1 MSNISQSIKS
11 LNPST
16 VNSKNCL
23 NNAVPDILK
32 PNCRMFQ
39 ETQGIETSLLDPVV
53 SRKDY
58 IRWTLDK
65 KGILHS
71 NSKIKFSLK
80 KIAGDGRA
88 FLPMPVGA
96 KSYIKKCVL
105 RCGTTILDQT
115 ENFNS
120 LASYK
125 NTFLDTEQVLR
136 KEVYKSG
143 LNTAIKAVKVPNMN
157 GSGVADGT
165 EVTSEI
171 TYDTGRD
178 FILSLGTTGTN
189 PEADDKVVTRVKEV
203 ANIQTLTDY
212 VIDLHDMFNSLRFT
226 QIPLYMC
233 EQDVV
238 IELFL
243 ETSGAKTYCNNSESV
258 QVLPDFEVD
267 TASPVLIADYIFYD
281 SATMDS
287 FKNSNSNLQLPFME
301 HKLVNTTQNYN
312 TKPDFVRNLGGA
324 SKQINTISIIHTD
337 LNTDSSGSLNNRYF
351 SDIAGVSGDSLE
363 LNVKINDRFLYPIDL
378 KNPMEQYVA
387 TFMAEGLPM
396 NISGRDYMKTQGV
409 DFTDRN
415 LIEGYDQDD
424 TLEGQKRFICLRNI
438 TAERINNRG
447 AELYIKNNSAVAAT
461 DKDYNQLV
469 FLELAKT
476 LILKDGRWAEVYE

>member
-11 LNPST
+11 LKPST

-88 FLPMPVGA
+88 FLAMPVGA

-125 NTFLDTEQVLR
+125 NTFLDTEQVIR

-165 EVTSEI
+165 ELTSEI

-178 FILSLGTTGTN
+178 FTLSLGTTGTN

-212 VIDLHDMFNSLRFT
+212 VIDLHDMFNSKLFRFN
-226 QIPLYMC
+226 QY
-233 EQDVV
+233 
-238 IELFL
+238 
-243 ETSGAKTYCNNSESV
+243 
-258 QVLPDFEVD
+258 
-267 TASPVLIADYIFYD
+267 LII
-281 SATMDS
+281 
-287 FKNSNSNLQLPFME
+287 LIIL
-301 HKLVNTTQNYN
+301 
-312 TKPDFVRNLGGA
+312 
-324 SKQINTISIIHTD
+324 IN
-337 LNTDSSGSLNNRYF
+337 F
-351 SDIAGVSGDSLE
+351 
-363 LNVKINDRFLYPIDL
+363 
-378 KNPMEQYVA
+378 
-387 TFMAEGLPM
+387 
-396 NISGRDYMKTQGV
+396 
-409 DFTDRN
+409 
-415 LIEGYDQDD
+415 
-424 TLEGQKRFICLRNI
+424 
-438 TAERINNRG
+438 
-447 AELYIKNNSAVAAT
+447 
-461 DKDYNQLV
+461 
-469 FLELAKT
+469 
-476 LILKDGRWAEVYE
+476 